1 MQEAVYTYF
10 EGQNS
15 YLVCYITKP
24 DAKLPLADGNIL
36 ILNTS
41 KLEQVIALSNGAKC
55 SKADC
60 DKFVAVNELAKRRGF
75 FWNSFEIYGG
85 SGGFVTYGPL
95 GTRLK
100 QNIEAKLREFMIKKI
115 GIYEIESSVIVP
127 DKIFVASGHVAHFK
141 EPMVECQTC
150 HTRFR
155 ADHLLEEKGL
165 SSAEAEK
172 MSLEEIKTELQ
183 RQDINCP
190 DCKGPF
196 GEPTRYLTMFETTI
210 GPYAGSVGYG
220 RPEAAQ
226 NIFVEFNRLYNIARE
241 RLPFGCINIG
251 RALRNEI
258 SPRQGLIR
266 LREFTIADLEF
277 FFDPE
282 ESSCERICE
291 VENEILPILLC
302 DTRLKNCEDITPFT
316 VREALNRGIIRCE
329 WQAYFMAQAKRLL
342 TELGV
347 PAKNQRFIEKHPW
360 EKAHYSTQS
369 FDQEVL
375 VDRWGW
381 IEVSGHAYRTDY
393 DLACHMKASGVDM
406 TVYKEY
412 LNPVET
418 EALIVKPIMSKL
430 GPVYKDAAGKSAT
443 ALAKVP
449 AQQVADAMEKDGY
462 IIVEGYQIFKEQV
475 EIGKQKTTVRGK
487 RFVPHVVEP
496 SFGCD
501 RLFYVALEYAYGLK
515 DDRVV
520 LSFPRSIAPI
530 QINVYPLMNKD
541 GLDIC
546 AKGIQRL
553 LVQEGF
559 MTDFDDAGSI
569 GRRYARA
576 DEAGVQL
583 GITIDY
589 DTLSEQTVTIRDRDT
604 WKQIRVAVSDLSC
617 LLHRYF
623 EGKAD
628 FEALENALI

>member
-1 MQEAVYTYF
+1 
-10 EGQNS
+10 
-15 YLVCYITKP
+15 
-24 DAKLPLADGNIL
+24 
-36 ILNTS
+36 
-41 KLEQVIALSNGAKC
+41 LSSEVKC
-55 SKADC
+55 SKVEC

-95 GTRLK
+95 GARLK
-100 QNIEAKLREFMIKKI
+100 QNVEGRLRDLMVKKI
-115 GIYEIESSVIVP
+115 GIFEMESSVIAPAKV
-127 DKIFVASGHVAHFK
+127 FEASGHVAHFK
-141 EPMVECQTC
+141 EPMVECLGC

-155 ADHLLEEKGL
+155 ADHLLEEKGI

-172 MSLEEIKTELQ
+172 MTLDEIKEELI
-183 RQDINCP
+183 RHEIMCP
-190 DCKGPF
+190 DCKGTF

-226 NIFVEFNRLYNIARE
+226 NIFVEFNRLYNAARE
-241 RLPFGCINIG
+241 KLPFGCINIG
-251 RALRNEI
+251 KALRNEI

-282 ESSCERICE
+282 ESTCDRIGE
-291 VENEILPILLC
+291 VENEVLPILLC
-302 DTRLKNCEDITPFT
+302 DTRLKECQDVTNFT
-316 VREALNRGIIRCE
+316 VREALDKGVIQSE

-347 PAKNQRFIEKHPW
+347 PAEKQRFLEKLTW

-381 IEVSGHAYRTDY
+381 VEVSGHAYRTDF
-393 DLACHMKASGVDM
+393 DLTCHMKASGVDM

-412 LNPVET
+412 PNPVET
-418 EALIVKPIMSKL
+418 EELAVKPLMAKL
-430 GPVYKDAAGKSAT
+430 GPVYKGDAGKAAA

-449 AQQVADAMEKDGY
+449 AQQVADAMAKDGS
-462 IIVEGYQIFKEQV
+462 IMVDGYQIFKEQV
-475 EIGKQKTTVRGK
+475 DIGKQKTTVRGK

-501 RLFYVALEYAYGLK
+501 RLFYVALEYAYGVK

-530 QINVYPLMNKD
+530 QVGVYPLMSKD
-541 GLDIC
+541 GMDTK
-546 AKGIQRL
+546 AKEVQRML
-553 LVQEGF
+553 ACEGF
-559 MTDFDDAGSI
+559 MTDFDETGSI

-589 DTLSEQTVTIRDRDT
+589 DTLSDGTVTIRDRDSWQQVRT
-604 WKQIRVAVSDLSC
+604 PIADLPK
-617 LLHRYF
+617 LLHQYF
-623 EGKAD
+623 ACKANFAD
-628 FEALENALI
+628 LGSQIKT